1 MSETSSKRLEVG
13 VVLQGGG
20 ALGAYECGALNA
32 LLELMDEFAAHGHE
46 IELKVVTGV
55 SIGSINA
62 ACVVGANTRS
72 DARARLDALWDD
84 LTLQAPP
91 FWIRAAQRDL
101 AYFGLPGFYAPRPDF
116 WTAPSWTYL
125 YDTRPLLATLARHV
139 DFNALNASPIAF
151 AVTAVEL
158 VTGTLRIFANRPLG
172 GVPATRIEPRHV
184 LASGSLPPGFPWTEI
199 DGMPYWDGGLVD
211 NTPLGTA
218 IDAFSTDRDVDRM
231 LVVMNLYPLRA
242 RLPRNLAGVED
253 RMHELSFGNRVRQDH
268 DSARRINA
276 LVETIDELAEKI
288 APDDRSG
295 WLNAR
300 LDEARRYKVID
311 CIVNIDMQDP
321 IATLV
326 PAAQNPADDKDGMR
340 DFSPETVSRR
350 RRDGNKFAH
359 DILRPAFE
367 NRFRAA
373 DAAAAPAADAGRSGS
388 DAVGGGR
395 ETTAEEDTTNRQRAG
410 RGLAR
415 RAQRSALDNTKPS

>member
-1 MSETSSKRLEVG
+1 MSETASKRLEVG

-62 ACVVGANTRS
+62 ACVVGANSRS
-72 DARARLDALWDD
+72 AARARLDSLWDD

-101 AYFGLPGFYAPRPDF
+101 AYFGLPGFYTPRPDF

-158 VTGTLRIFANRPLG
+158 VTGTLRPFANKPIG
-172 GVPATRIEPRHV
+172 NVQAAKIEPRHV

-211 NTPLGTA
+211 NTPLGLA
-218 IDAFSTDRDVDRM
+218 IDAFSTEPDVDRM

-253 RMHELSFGNRVRQDH
+253 RMHELSFGNRMRQDH
-268 DSARRINA
+268 DTARRINA
-276 LVETIDELAEKI
+276 LVETIDELAEKV
-288 APDDRSG
+288 APDNRSD

-311 CIVNIDMQDP
+311 SIVNIDMQDP
-321 IATLV
+321 AVALV
-326 PAAQNPADDKDGMR
+326 PSAQSSADDKDGMWN
-340 DFSPETVSRR
+340 FSADTVRRR
-350 RRDGNKFAH
+350 RRDGFKFAR
-359 DILRPAFE
+359 DILLPAFE
-367 NRFRAA
+367 NLWRAA
-373 DAAAAPAADAGRSGS
+373 DAQPRPVTTPSRS
-388 DAVGGGR
+388 
-395 ETTAEEDTTNRQRAG
+395 
-410 RGLAR
+410 
-415 RAQRSALDNTKPS
+415 

>member
-32 LLELMDEFAAHGHE
+32 LLELMDEFAAHSHE

-62 ACVVGANTRS
+62 ACVVGAKTRS
-72 DARARLDALWDD
+72 GARARLDALWDD

-158 VTGTLRIFANRPLG
+158 VTGMLRIFANRPLG
-172 GVPATRIEPRHV
+172 NVPATRIEPRHV

-373 DAAAAPAADAGRSGS
+373 DAAAAPAADAGRSRS
-388 DAVGGGR
+388 DAVGAGNAATG
-395 ETTAEEDTTNRQRAG
+395 EGDTT
-410 RGLAR
+410 
-415 RAQRSALDNTKPS
+415 K

>member
-1 MSETSSKRLEVG
+1 MSEPASKRLEVG

-62 ACVVGANTRS
+62 ACVVGANTRN

-91 FWIRAAQRDL
+91 FWMRAAQRDL

-218 IDAFSTDRDVDRM
+218 IDAFSTASDVDRM

-276 LVETIDELAEKI
+276 LVETIDELAAKV

-321 IATLV
+321 SATLV

-340 DFSPETVSRR
+340 DFSPETVARR
-350 RRDGNKFAH
+350 RRDGSKFAH

-373 DAAAAPAADAGRSGS
+373 AAAAAPAAEAGRSRS
-388 DAVGGGR
+388 DSVEAGNAATGEGG
-395 ETTAEEDTTNRQRAG
+395 TT
-410 RGLAR
+410 
-415 RAQRSALDNTKPS
+415 K

>member
-32 LLELMDEFAAHGHE
+32 LLELMDEFAAHSHE

-62 ACVVGANTRS
+62 ACVVGAKTRS

-158 VTGTLRIFANRPLG
+158 VTGMLRIFANRPLG
-172 GVPATRIEPRHV
+172 NVPATRIEPRHV

-321 IATLV
+321 SATLV

-373 DAAAAPAADAGRSGS
+373 DAAAAPAADAGRSRS
-388 DAVGGGR
+388 DAVGAGNAATG
-395 ETTAEEDTTNRQRAG
+395 EGDTT
-410 RGLAR
+410 
-415 RAQRSALDNTKPS
+415 K

>member
-1 MSETSSKRLEVG
+1 MSEPASKRLEVG

-62 ACVVGANTRS
+62 ACVVGANTRN

-91 FWIRAAQRDL
+91 FWMRAAQRDL

-218 IDAFSTDRDVDRM
+218 IDAFSTASDVDRM

-276 LVETIDELAEKI
+276 LVETIDELAAKV

-295 WLNAR
+295 WLSAR

-321 IATLV
+321 SATLV

-340 DFSPETVSRR
+340 DFSPETVARR

-373 DAAAAPAADAGRSGS
+373 DAPAAPVAEAGRSRS
-388 DAVGGGR
+388 DAVEAGNAATGEGG
-395 ETTAEEDTTNRQRAG
+395 TT
-410 RGLAR
+410 
-415 RAQRSALDNTKPS
+415 K

>member
-32 LLELMDEFAAHGHE
+32 LLELMDEFAAHSHE

-62 ACVVGANTRS
+62 ACVVGAKTRS
-72 DARARLDALWDD
+72 GARARLDALWDD

-158 VTGTLRIFANRPLG
+158 VTGMLRIFANRPLG
-172 GVPATRIEPRHV
+172 NVPATRIEPRHV

-388 DAVGGGR
+388 DAVG
-395 ETTAEEDTTNRQRAG
+395 AG
-410 RGLAR
+410 
-415 RAQRSALDNTKPS
+415 